1 MLANVGCC
9 TELNERLLTAVHNSN
24 YEETLS
30 CLMQGAR
37 ATFIS
42 YSCGRTA
49 IGSAAL
55 MGDTEI
61 LQLLIQSCEEPDLI
75 FQPEKSKSNEIEIDT
90 TPEGMDCLEWEDEFN
105 ASNNSDNSNDET
117 VEEFTSLYYYYAKTF
132 ERTGDIVSNLENYFC
147 DRNNSMGSATAATTA
162 GAGGSSNASV
172 GNGNAIL
179 MAQDPHTLDHM
190 TMAPLHYAAVGGDC
204 ECARILLEHGAKV
217 DVTTAVGYTPLHIG
231 ADNCDITQLLL
242 EFGANPNAKTFNT
255 AETPLHAAL
264 KYRNSNVA
272 NLLLQTNKI
281 NINEIDE
288 HDKTPLMYAIAY
300 DQFDIAMEL
309 IRKGA
314 RVNLQDKDGN
324 TALFYAVQKNNIPLA
339 SCLLERG
346 ARHIT
351 SHYLLHHC
359 IDFDM
364 PEMLRLLLR
373 YDENL
378 NSLKVRNPDG
388 FTAIQLAIIYKKSNM
403 LEYMLQLDASS
414 LAMEIDNDLIL
425 AVQYIDKLEEF
436 KLIARIL
443 FAHVNGLSWMTSPS
457 PSTSSSS
464 IVVSTSSTNCY
475 VPFCHT
481 PLSRAVTLN
490 KLHIA
495 EFLLKEG
502 VGIQQICYDHVV
514 NSLRT
519 LRAPGAKEF
528 SKFLVLNGFKFPYY
542 KSSKLA
548 HKWSLERQEFEE
560 DLKRLATQPLELNVL
575 TRIQLRKHLIQTF
588 ANSTVEMQNQYRAS
602 KEKSSLQ
609 KIIEQLEI
617 PKSLQKY
624 LIDFDDCTSVMALYN

>member
-1 MLANVGCC
+1 MLTNVGC

-61 LQLLIQSCEEPDLI
+61 LQLLIQSCEEPDFI
-75 FQPEKSKSNEIEIDT
+75 FQSDKSKSNEIEIET

-105 ASNNSDNSNDET
+105 GSNNSDNSNDET

-147 DRNNSMGSATAATTA
+147 DHNKTKGASGA
-162 GAGGSSNASV
+162 GAGAAASSKAS
-172 GNGNAIL
+172 GNGNSL
-179 MAQDPHTLDHM
+179 LLAQDPHTLDHM

-231 ADNCDITQLLL
+231 ADNCDITMLLL
-242 EFGANPNAKTFNT
+242 EYGANPNAKTFNT
-255 AETPLHAAL
+255 
-264 KYRNSNVA
+264 V
-272 NLLLQTNKI
+272 

-288 HDKTPLMYAIAY
+288 NDKTPLMYAIAY
-300 DQFDIAMEL
+300 DQFELAMEL
-309 IRKGA
+309 IGKGA

-324 TALFYAVQKNNIPLA
+324 TALFYAVEKNNIPLA

-351 SHYLLHHC
+351 SHYLLHQC
-359 IDFDM
+359 IVFDM
-364 PEMLRLLLR
+364 PDMLKLLLS

-378 NSLKVRNPDG
+378 KSLRVRNPDG
-388 FTAIQLAIIYKKSNM
+388 FTPIKLAVIYKKCDM

-414 LAMEIDNDLIL
+414 LSTEIDNDLIL
-425 AVQYIDKLEEF
+425 AVQYIDRLEDF
-436 KLIARIL
+436 RCVARIL
-443 FAHVNGLSWMTSPS
+443 LGHVEGLSWMTWPS
-457 PSTSSSS
+457 SSSATSS

-519 LRAPGAKEF
+519 LRAAGAKDF
-528 SKFLVLNGFKFPYY
+528 TKFLVLNGFKFPHY
-542 KSSKLA
+542 KATKIPL
-548 HKWSLERQEFEE
+548 KWSAERQDFEE
-560 DLKRLATQPLELNVL
+560 DLKRLSTQPLELKSL
-575 TRIQLRKHLIQTF
+575 TRIQIRKHLIRTLSS
-588 ANSTVEMQNQYRAS
+588 STVEIQNQYRAS
-602 KEKSSLQ
+602 NDKSTLQ

-617 PKSLQKY
+617 PKCLQTY
-624 LIDFDDCTSVMALYN
+624 LIDFDDCVSVMALYN